1 MVSRDVGSL
10 EGQMTLARRGM
21 GRLRSAQE
29 AAKGFSTRKPLGAA
43 GAVLVLILVFIAV
56 FAPLL
61 APKDPYHVDP
71 VGNRYSAPGGELI
84 LGGDEVGRDVLS
96 RIIYGTRLSLHVGIF
111 SVVLGIAIGAVL
123 GISSA
128 YVSGKFDLVVQR
140 IVDTLMAFPGL
151 ILALAIM
158 AVLGSGVYNV
168 IAALVVVFVPGV
180 TRIVRSQ
187 ALSIKEMDYVTA
199 ARALGCGATRIMVR
213 HMLPNTF
220 ASLIVLSTITLGWA
234 IIVEASL
241 SFLGAGVPADIP
253 SWGGMLSYS
262 AQRYIKVAPWLIIA
276 PGVAIGITV
285 FSVNMLG
292 DALRDVLDPRLR
304 GTGSSA

>member
-10 EGQMTLARRGM
+10 EAQIGLTRRGM
-21 GRLRSAQE
+21 DRLRSFRDI
-29 AAKGFSTRKPLGAA
+29 AKGFSTRKPLGAA
-43 GAVLVLILVFIAV
+43 GAVLVLILVFIAI

-61 APKDPYHVDP
+61 APQDPYHVDP
-71 VGNRYSAPGGELI
+71 VENRYAPPGGELI

-96 RIIYGTRLSLHVGIF
+96 RIIYGTRLALHVGIF
-111 SVVLGIAIGAVL
+111 SVTLGIAIGAFL

-128 YVSGKFDLVVQR
+128 YFGGKFDLVIQR

-158 AVLGSGVYNV
+158 AVLGTGVYNV
-168 IAALVVVFVPGV
+168 IVALIIVFVPGV
-180 TRIVRSQ
+180 TRIIRSQ

-199 ARALGCGATRIMVR
+199 ARALGCGASRIMLR
-213 HMLPNTF
+213 HILPNTF

-276 PGVAIGITV
+276 PGVAIGVTV

>member
-10 EGQMTLARRGM
+10 EAQIGLTRRGID
-21 GRLRSAQE
+21 RLRSFRDI
-29 AAKGFSTRKPLGAA
+29 AKGFSTRKPLGAA
-43 GAVLVLILVFIAV
+43 GAVLVLILVFIAI

-61 APKDPYHVDP
+61 APQDPYHVDP
-71 VGNRYSAPGGELI
+71 VENRYAPPGGELI

-111 SVVLGIAIGAVL
+111 SVTLGIAIGAFL

-128 YVSGKFDLVVQR
+128 YVGGKFDLIIQR

-168 IAALVVVFVPGV
+168 IVALIVVFVPGV

-199 ARALGCGATRIMVR
+199 ARALGCGASRIMLR
-213 HMLPNTF
+213 HILPNTF

-276 PGVAIGITV
+276 PGVAIGVTV

-304 GTGSSA
+304 GTGTSA